1 MYYFI
6 IKGRVKMKNNIIV
19 YNNST
24 NERVKYNNNSNV
36 KNEIRRNLK
45 SIDYQNASEGIL
57 YAELKTK
64 DMTFFDVENIL
75 IYNIGT
81 SYFKNISKNGLVFI
95 HNESSVI
102 DKKYNYTY
110 KLVSKDDTD
119 FLFEKNR
126 LIDFDISLDKL
137 TTKTHPLEF
146 MKKIKIQ
153 PEDNYNSESISKI
166 GINMVLKFKKENNKN
181 LTSYIKKI
189 IDGITLSLHCFGDIS
204 EDLLRSMRNKYND
217 ICREDFKFEKYKI
230 FGCKENLIFL
240 YRNSIKVN
248 PDDNKVKLFRIT
260 RKIDNEIN
268 SEVKIKGSIYNL

>member
-1 MYYFI
+1 MNNDI
-6 IKGRVKMKNNIIV
+6 II
-19 YNNST
+19 YNKST
-24 NERVKYNNNSNV
+24 DERVKYNNNSNV

-45 SIDYQNASEGIL
+45 SIDYQNASKKIL
-57 YAELKTK
+57 FSELKTN
-64 DMTFFDVENIL
+64 DLTFFDVENIL

-81 SYFKNISKNGLVFI
+81 SYFKNLARDGLVFY
-95 HNESSVI
+95 HNESSI
-102 DKKYNYTY
+102 DDRNYNYTY
-110 KLVSKDDTD
+110 KLVSKADTD
-119 FLFEKNR
+119 CLFERNR
-126 LIDFDISLDKL
+126 LINFDISLDKL

-146 MKKIKIQ
+146 MKKTKIH

-166 GINMVLKFKKENNKN
+166 GIDLVLKFKKENNKN

-260 RKIDNEIN
+260 RKIDNKIN
-268 SEVKIKGSIYNL
+268 SEVKIKGSIYKL